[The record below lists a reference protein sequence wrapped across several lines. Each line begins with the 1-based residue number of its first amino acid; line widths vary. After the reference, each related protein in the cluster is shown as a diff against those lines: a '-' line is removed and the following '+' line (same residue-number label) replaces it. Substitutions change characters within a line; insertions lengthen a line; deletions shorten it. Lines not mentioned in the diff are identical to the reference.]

1 MSRIVEFVSESKT
14 VSAMAKLLRE
24 SSCLL
29 TGKTRL
35 KVAPGGFRTRFFD
48 LLP

>member
-1 MSRIVEFVSESKT
+1 MCRIVEIVSESKT

-24 SSCLL
+24 PSRLL

-35 KVAPGGFRTRFFD
+35 KVASGDFRTRFFD
-48 LLP
+48 